1 MTLAVTISA
10 GFAFFLSLIVL
21 YRFTRPYR
29 IKVEQTQICIVIGVC
44 SWFIAELIYSYYQLW
59 LNIEAPFPSIADII
73 YLAGYAFFAFYLF
86 HTLKTFT
93 QKVEREL
100 LILVSLAVA
109 VSLGYIMNLSFGVAQ
124 LISVEDEILT
134 MAVTVSYPILDGLL
148 LVPAISLL
156 WSIGKGDSSKIHWI
170 MISLFVV
177 LNAIGDIGFGYSA
190 YIGTIGEETWIWDIL
205 FTAGY
210 ITLIAGLL
218 WQNKYYSKKF
228 SSNYIEWNLTE
239 NKND

>member
-21 YRFTRPYR
+21 YRFTRPHR
-29 IKVEQTQICIVIGVC
+29 IKVDQTQICIVIGVG
-44 SWFIAELIYSYYQLW
+44 SWFVAELIYSYYQIS
-59 LNIEAPFPSIADII
+59 LNIEAPYPSIADII

-86 HTLKTFT
+86 HTLKTFA
-93 QKVEREL
+93 QKIEREL

-134 MAVTVSYPILDGLL
+134 MAVSVSYPILDGLL

-156 WSIGKGDSSKIHWI
+156 WSIRKGDSSKIHWV
-170 MISLFVV
+170 MISLFIV
-177 LNAIGDIGFGYSA
+177 LNAVGDVGFGYSA
-190 YIGTIGEETWIWDIL
+190 FIGTVREETWIWDTL

-210 ITLIAGLL
+210 MTLIAGLL
-218 WQNKYYSKKF
+218 WQNKYYSQKIP
-228 SSNYIEWNLTE
+228 SNYMNEILTE